1 MSLHLF
7 ASSQRYK
14 SEFGSLKSFLE
25 QRADLF
31 AVNGDEVGLAPVG
44 GKRSKSAAAAGG
56 AGGAAAKQKGSKGSS
71 SRSGAGG
78 KPSSQT
84 DEDSEDEGD
93 EDEDEETTA
102 ARKGKK
108 SGSSCSCGKVF
119 GLLVATGAAAAYL
132 YAQQLKQ

>member
-1 MSLHLF
+1 LNLC
-7 ASSQRYK
+7 ASFQRYK

-31 AVNGDEVGLAPVG
+31 AVSGDEVGLAPVG

-56 AGGAAAKQKGSKGSS
+56 AGGAAGKQKGSKGSS
-71 SRSGAGG
+71 SRSGGAGG

-84 DEDSEDEGD
+84 DEDSEEEGD
-93 EDEDEETTA
+93 EDEDEETA
-102 ARKGKK
+102 ERKGKK

-119 GLLVATGAAAAYL
+119 GLH
-132 YAQQLKQ
+132 AQQAQRMLITCMHIDEY

>member
-1 MSLHLF
+1 MPLNLC
-7 ASSQRYK
+7 ASAQRYK

-31 AVNGDEVGLAPVG
+31 TVSGDEVGLAPVG
-44 GKRSKSAAAAGG
+44 GKRSKSAAAAAGG
-56 AGGAAAKQKGSKGSS
+56 AGGAAGKQKGSKGSS

-78 KPSSQT
+78 NPRSQT
-84 DEDSEDEGD
+84 DEDSEEEGD
-93 EDEDEETTA
+93 EDEDEETA
-102 ARKGKK
+102 ERKGKK

-119 GLLVATGAAAAYL
+119 GVLVAAGAAAAYL